1 MNIAL
6 LLPLALTALALPS
19 SVHAQQAATAPD
31 APPAAIGQVSKD
43 SVWVPTP
50 DRLILRML
58 QLADTSSKDFVIDLG
73 SGDGRIPIAAAKLF
87 GARALGVELEHNL
100 VDYSVRSARRQ
111 GVAGRAQFRRQDLFD
126 TDISKATVMA
136 LYISPGVMEK
146 LRPKLYALTP
156 GTRVVS
162 HHFTLGDWQPDEMVQ
177 VEERRAYLWVVP
189 ARVEGRWTVRLGA
202 DDYALRFEQS
212 WQILRSKAEFEGRP
226 VTAFSAR
233 LRGNDIRFS
242 MIDRNG
248 DVRGFTG
255 VVNGGSMRGTATA
268 ADNRASSP
276 WSASRMP

>member
-1 MNIAL
+1 MNFASYLAIAPAL
-6 LLPLALTALALPS
+6 MLATLSAS
-19 SVHAQQAATAPD
+19 AQQTAQPD

-50 DRLILRML
+50 DRLIVRML
-58 QLADTSSKDFVIDLG
+58 QLADTTAMDYVIDLG

-87 GARALGVELEHNL
+87 GARALGVELEQNL
-100 VDYSVRSARRQ
+100 VDYAVRSARRQ
-111 GVAGRAQFRRQDLFD
+111 GVAGRAQFRKQDLFE

-146 LRPKLYALTP
+146 LRPKLFALTP

-162 HHFTLGDWQPDEMVQ
+162 HHFTLGDWEPDELVQ

-189 ARVEGRWTVRLGA
+189 ARVEGRWAVRLGS
-202 DDYALRFEQS
+202 DDYALHFEQS
-212 WQILRSKAEFEGRP
+212 WQMLQSRAEFEGRRL
-226 VTAFSAR
+226 TAFSAR

-255 VVNGGSMRGTATA
+255 VVNGSRMRGFATLG
-268 ADNRASSP
+268 DNRPSSP
-276 WSASRMP
+276 WSASRLP